1 MSRKWVAIFGSPPAF
16 LGAFIPFRV
25 VTRPCVLARRGNFQP
40 TRAVRES
47 DLKRWIFVCSRLELA
62 QPAARL
68 QLCRVADGCFAA
80 TIRPRLADCDAW
92 GGSEPAN
99 FWLGIS
105 ASFWGSFDTGGGHVT
120 AGALPPGLYSGTL
133 LPEPSAQSSSRSLS
147 FSNTSA

>member
-1 MSRKWVAIFGSPPAF
+1 MAIFGSPPAF

-105 ASFWGSFDTGGGHVT
+105 ASFCGF
-120 AGALPPGLYSGTL
+120 L
-133 LPEPSAQSSSRSLS
+133 
-147 FSNTSA
+147 